1 MTIDSL
7 TSFLGW
13 CSVINIAILVV
24 STLMMIVMR
33 DFAVKIHSRLFHV
46 DAEALTALYLQYLG
60 NYKIAVIILNIV
72 PYIALRIM
80 A

>member
-1 MTIDSL
+1 MTIVSL

-24 STLMMIVMR
+24 STLMIIVMR

-46 DAEALTALYLQYLG
+46 DAEALPALYLQYMG

-72 PYIALRIM
+72 PYIVLRIM

>member
-13 CSVINIAILVV
+13 CSVINIAILVF

-33 DFAVKIHSRLFHV
+33 DFSVKIHSRLFHV
-46 DAEALTALYLQYLG
+46 DAEALPSLYLQYLV

-72 PYIALRIM
+72 PYIVLRIM

>member
-13 CSVINIAILVV
+13 CSVINIAILVF

-33 DFAVKIHSRLFHV
+33 DFSVKIHSRLFHV
-46 DAEALTALYLQYLG
+46 DVEALPSLYLQYLG

-72 PYIALRIM
+72 PYIVLRIM